1 MDFITDIKGPL
12 MEIFS
17 TEQVNNIVDII
28 TTTLVRYDVEPKS
41 FALVEYKA
49 DDIEMVQKFFVAKA
63 TEGLTQKSLS
73 YYKTILGKALKTFNK
88 HIKDI
93 TTNDV
98 RAYIVSLKLSGCN
111 ECTQNN
117 ERRVL
122 SSFFKFLL
130 AEGEITSNPM
140 LRVNKIKESKKL
152 KKALSEMELESL
164 RINAKSLRDKAII
177 EFLYSTGCRV
187 SEMCALDIKD
197 VDLEKGEVVV
207 FGKGKKYRT
216 AYLTPRCTLYLQ
228 EYLNKRTDNLPY
240 LFTNISPEQLERHKL
255 IPLGRLR
262 AGLVEQMLRKLGR
275 RLGIENVHPHRFRR
289 TCATMALHR
298 GMPIDQVRLMLGH
311 ENLQTTTIYA
321 EESSEVVKQSH
332 QKYL

>member
-17 TEQVNNIVDII
+17 VEQVNQIVDII
-28 TTTLVRYDVEPKS
+28 SLALVRYDVEPKS
-41 FALVEYKA
+41 FALVEYKG
-49 DDIEMVQKFFVAKA
+49 DDLELLQKFFVVKA
-63 TEGLTQKSLS
+63 TEGLTQRTLR
-73 YYKTILGKALKTFNK
+73 YYKTILDKALKNINK

-98 RAYIVSLKLSGCN
+98 RAYIVSLKIRGCS
-111 ECTQNN
+111 ERTQNN

-122 SSFFKFLL
+122 SSFFNFLL
-130 AEGEITSNPM
+130 AEGEITFNPM

-152 KKALSEMELESL
+152 KKPLSEVELETL
-164 RINAKSLRDKAII
+164 RMHAKNLRDRAII

-187 SEMCALDIKD
+187 SEMCSLDLKD
-197 VDLEKGEVVV
+197 VDLERGEVVV

-216 AYLTPRCTLYLQ
+216 AYLTPRCVLYLK
-228 EYLNKRTDNLPY
+228 EYLNKRKDNLPY
-240 LFTNISPEQLERHKL
+240 LFTNLSPEYLKRHKH
-255 IPLGRLR
+255 IPIGRLR
-262 AGLVEQMLRKLGR
+262 VSLVEQMLRKLGR
-275 RLGIENVHPHRFRR
+275 KLGIEDVHPHRFRR